1 MHVLAILILN
11 GLGATGVWYGL
22 VEDVKLAFFAAL
34 LAFAAGV
41 IGTFRGNFNPPE
53 DIPADARMDL
63 ATAGYTGA
71 GIALVIVG
79 SVGIWFGL
87 VDDFKLGFLAG
98 LVAFAAAIYLV
109 FSGGPKPATA
119 DQNRNLDADATMKTL
134 GLSVLIMTGLA
145 AGAAGIWYA
154 LVDDVEFGFAAGLL
168 VLAGTTVTAF
178 RGKLAG

>member
-1 MHVLAILILN
+1 
-11 GLGATGVWYGL
+11 
-22 VEDVKLAFFAAL
+22 
-34 LAFAAGV
+34 
-41 IGTFRGNFNPPE
+41 
-53 DIPADARMDL
+53 
-63 ATAGYTGA
+63 
-71 GIALVIVG
+71 
-79 SVGIWFGL
+79 
-87 VDDFKLGFLAG
+87 
-98 LVAFAAAIYLV
+98 VAFAAAIYLV